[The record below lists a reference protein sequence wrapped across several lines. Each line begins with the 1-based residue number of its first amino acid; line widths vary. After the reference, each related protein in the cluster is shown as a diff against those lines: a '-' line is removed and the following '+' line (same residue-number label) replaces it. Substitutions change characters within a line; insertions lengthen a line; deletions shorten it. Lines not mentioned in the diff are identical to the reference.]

1 MCRRVISLF
10 PSFSVCSGGFTVLV
24 MPIAKHWAD
33 KVSFSAKDYTI
44 QLIPWK
50 TFHLLQRFFLYMT
63 FFDAYFKGV
72 IDKPIAL
79 FTYAFMASIWI
90 WAVMLAV
97 YIMDAWMD
105 QRLGESHVQS
115 TNDQLVSGLT
125 PIILNYPPKSELVRG
140 DVSKRF
146 EELVE
151 PSKTHKLLMEKE
163 KEEELDREMQEKL
176 RREEQEKL
184 RAEETDDFIAQPED

>member
-1 MCRRVISLF
+1 MNDRTTRLVLLFVLSHISTCCHVNGFVHFL
-10 PSFSVCSGGFTVLV
+10 PSLACLGGFTVLV

-125 PIILNYPPKSELVRG
+125 DFGCFS
-140 DVSKRF
+140 
-146 EELVE
+146 
-151 PSKTHKLLMEKE
+151 
-163 KEEELDREMQEKL
+163 
-176 RREEQEKL
+176 
-184 RAEETDDFIAQPED
+184 FIAVYRIIFYDETVGL